1 MDLTTRYLGLELPHP
16 LMPGASPLA
25 YDLDRV
31 RALEDAGAA
40 AIVMPSLFEE
50 QLVAE
55 ETATR
60 DAIDEPAESFPEAL
74 SYFPDPGE
82 YRLGPE
88 EYLEQIRKIKS
99 AVDIPVIASL
109 NGITAGGWV
118 RYAQQMAS
126 AGADALELNVY
137 DLATDPAES
146 ATEREE
152 RLLQLVR
159 TLKQIVSVPVVIKLS
174 PFYTTLPNVVHR
186 LGEVG
191 ADGVVLFNRFY
202 QPDLD
207 IEELDVKRTL
217 RLSTSAELLPR
228 LRWLAILAGRVE
240 LSLAAS
246 GGVHTAED
254 ALKAIMAGADAVQMV
269 SLLLREGPEKLG
281 EIRTELSRW
290 LESHDYE
297 SLDQARGSLSL
308 LRSPDPGAY
317 ERANYVQILQSW
329 RA

>member
-1 MDLTTRYLGLELPHP
+1 
-16 LMPGASPLA
+16 
-25 YDLDRV
+25 
-31 RALEDAGAA
+31 
-40 AIVMPSLFEE
+40 
-50 QLVAE
+50 
-55 ETATR
+55 
-60 DAIDEPAESFPEAL
+60 
-74 SYFPDPGE
+74 
-82 YRLGPE
+82 
-88 EYLEQIRKIKS
+88 
-99 AVDIPVIASL
+99 
-109 NGITAGGWV
+109 
-118 RYAQQMAS
+118 
-126 AGADALELNVY
+126 
-137 DLATDPAES
+137 
-146 ATEREE
+146 E
-152 RLLQLVR
+152 RLMQLVR
-159 TLKQIVSVPVVIKLS
+159 TLKQIVSVPLAIKLS

-186 LGEVG
+186 LAEIG

-217 RLSTSAELLPR
+217 HLSTSAELLPR

-269 SLLLREGPEKLG
+269 SLLLRKGPEKLG
-281 EIRTELSRW
+281 EIRRELSRW